1 MARTGSQS
9 RLSDSLSRI
18 NCGRVLTGSASRWD
32 EVTDEGT
39 YLVSNCSDI
48 PGNAYSYGILLV
60 FAVPVSVYGRV
71 QVYVPDVH
79 APKVY
84 IRAKYNDAV
93 AWKSWGSFQTTA
105 I

>member
-1 MARTGSQS
+1 M
-9 RLSDSLSRI
+9 
-18 NCGRVLTGSASRWD
+18 TGSASRWD